1 MNKHNERPESA
12 EEKFKPAGSTTLD
25 SKKRITIGKKIL
37 EEEPLKSMEIDGFE
51 VFIGNEG
58 DILLKPLV
66 NIPSRELWIHQNP
79 EILNSV
85 QEGIRDIKE
94 GRVTKV
100 KNLDKFFKGL

>member
-1 MNKHNERPESA
+1 MNKHNEQSKSA

-51 VFIGNEG
+51 VFIGDEG

-79 EILNSV
+79 EILKSV
-85 QEGIRDIKE
+85 QKGIRDIKE
-94 GRVTKV
+94 GRVTRIKD
-100 KNLDKFFKGL
+100 LDKFFKNL